1 MTEEEK
7 IRQRKERL
15 EAWKRKRAEEEEA
28 KKNAATPA
36 ALLSALDRPVAVE
49 TAPKVTVASIQSK
62 SPMDT
67 PPKSTTSASIFSAA
81 RPKADKIVT
90 ATISPALGEYTR
102 LVYVHNF
109 GITDCFAAQTMGSAL
124 PTARP
129 VSTFGFGAKKPALEK
144 GNKRTLNF
152 DDEQATRKKLERLPS
167 PAPEDATMDGTEA
180 ELDDDDDTVMQE
192 GTEEESA
199 AAARAA
205 AAQRAERQ
213 QNGEDST
220 TRVEETNPVLKI
232 VPEMAEAEGEE
243 PDPLDAFMMG
253 IGDAMEVESTADQKD
268 EVPSKEEALF
278 GDEEIELVST
288 EADPDDI
295 LAMAAKLK
303 KKKELPTVN
312 HSKIKYDSFRKNF
325 YVEPAEL
332 ADMTEEEVD
341 DLRLVLDG
349 IKIRVSQH
357 LTLFG
362 TVSNNLIGPRLP

>member
-28 KKNAATPA
+28 KKSAATPA
-36 ALLSALDRPVAVE
+36 ALFSALDRSVAVE

-67 PPKSTTSASIFSAA
+67 PPNSTTSAPISSAA
-81 RPKADKIVT
+81 RPKADKIVA
-90 ATISPALGEYTR
+90 ATISPALGEYLR
-102 LVYVHNF
+102 LVYARGF
-109 GITDCFAAQTMGSAL
+109 GVTDCFAAQTTGSAL

-129 VSTFGFGAKKPALEK
+129 VSTFGFGAKKTAPEK

-167 PAPEDATMDGTEA
+167 PAPEDVTMDGTEA

-213 QNGEDST
+213 QNGEDPT
-220 TRVEETNPVLKI
+220 TRVEEVPKI
-232 VPEMAEAEGEE
+232 VPETAEAEDEE
-243 PDPLDAFMMG
+243 PDPLDAFMVG
-253 IGDAMEVESTADQKD
+253 IGDAMEVETTADQKD

-278 GDEEIELVST
+278 GDEEIELIST

-332 ADMTEEEVD
+332 GDMTEEEVD
-341 DLRLVLDG
+341 DLRLELDG

-357 LTLFG
+357 LTSF
-362 TVSNNLIGPRLP
+362 